1 MLTRRVCASVRG
13 GILSPLCA
21 TAVRSQAFGT
31 GPPTQSPVRAPTLAD
46 ITPDSAAS
54 FNEKQKSFRD
64 GLAAAQKRKEQEESP
79 SPTTHFGRLKS
90 ANSINYRRGSRP

>member
-13 GILSPLCA
+13 ILSPLSA

-31 GPPTQSPVRAPTLAD
+31 GAPTQSPARIPSLAD

-54 FNEKQKSFRD
+54 FNEKQKNFRD
-64 GLAAAQKRKEQEESP
+64 GLVAAQKRKEQEESP
-79 SPTTHFGRLKS
+79 SRITQPGLSKS
-90 ANSINYRRGSRP
+90 ANVMNYRRGSRS